1 MSDVMNV
8 TAANSVIDS
17 EIDESNGTEGNISVD
32 ARVDTTNAGVAV
44 PITAPHIGEAPHQSD
59 DGSLSRLRG
68 RVGEGASHHSDLPS
82 PHPAGEARHPPPQA
96 GEGKKRHNNQPR
108 RDKRDVH
115 GWVVLD
121 KPIGMT
127 STHAVAVVKRLFQAK
142 RAGHAGTLD
151 PLASGGL
158 PIAMGEAT
166 KTVPFVMDGRKRY
179 RFTVRWGQERDTDD
193 TEGRV
198 TQTSDDRPSAAAIR
212 DLLPQF
218 TGRIEQTPPQYSAI
232 KVQGERAYDLARD
245 GEIVELKPRPVEIHH
260 LTLSDQPDSDHSV
273 FEAECGKGT
282 YVRALARDIGRILG
296 CYGHICALRRTL
308 VGPFGE
314 ADMIPLEQL
323 EALCDRAASGEGS
336 LADALLPV
344 ETALD
349 DIPALAVTRA
359 DAARLHRGQA
369 VLLRGRDAPNCSG
382 TVYVTVAGRLLA
394 LAEIGNGELIPKR
407 VFNLTGLTA
416 SSGRNESV

>member
-1 MSDVMNV
+1 MIV
-8 TAANSVIDS
+8 TTATSALDS
-17 EIDESNGTEGNISVD
+17 KTTESNDAEKNISAFD
-32 ARVDTTNAGVAV
+32 SDRAEKHGDV
-44 PITAPHIGEAPHQSD
+44 PPRDETAP
-59 DGSLSRLRG
+59 LRG
-68 RVGEGASHHSDLPS
+68 ERAQGRDPRSNNDP
-82 PHPAGEARHPPPQA
+82 RHQ
-96 GEGKKRHNNQPR
+96 GGKPRQNNQPR

-121 KPIGMT
+121 KPVGMT
-127 STHAVAVVKRLFQAK
+127 STHAVAIVKRLFQAK

-179 RFTVRWGQERDTDD
+179 RFTVAWGEERDTDD

-198 TQTSDDRPSAAAIR
+198 TKTSDVRPSAEAIR
-212 DLLPQF
+212 ELLPRF
-218 TGRIEQTPPQYSAI
+218 TGLIEQIPPQYSAI
-232 KVQGERAYDLARD
+232 KVQGERAY
-245 GEIVELKPRPVEIHH
+245 
-260 LTLSDQPDSDHSV
+260 
-273 FEAECGKGT
+273 
-282 YVRALARDIGRILG
+282 VRARARDIGRILG
-296 CYGHICALRRTL
+296 CFGHICALRRTL
-308 VGPFGE
+308 VGPFTE
-314 ADMIPLEQL
+314 KDMIPLDQL
-323 EALCDRAASGEGS
+323 EALCNRAASGEGS

-369 VLLRGRDAPNCSG
+369 VLLRGRDAPNSSG

-416 SSGRNESV
+416 SPARSNESV

>member
-1 MSDVMNV
+1 MTMRPEAG
-8 TAANSVIDS
+8 TIDS
-17 EIDESNGTEGNISVD
+17 KIAAADDVKKNNFASE
-32 ARVDTTNAGVAV
+32 R
-44 PITAPHIGEAPHQSD
+44 APRD
-59 DGSLSRLRG
+59 
-68 RVGEGASHHSDLPS
+68 
-82 PHPAGEARHPPPQA
+82 
-96 GEGKKRHNNQPR
+96 NNDPRNKQRQGGGQPR
-108 RDKRDVH
+108 RDRRDVH

-127 STHAVAVVKRLFQAK
+127 STQAVAVLKRLFQAK

-158 PIAMGEAT
+158 PIALGEAT

-179 RFTVRWGQERDTDD
+179 RFTVCWGEERDTDD
-193 TEGRV
+193 TEGQV
-198 TQTSDDRPSAAAIR
+198 AKSSDLRPTADAIR
-212 DLLPQF
+212 ALLPQF
-218 TGRIEQTPPQYSAI
+218 TGRIEQTPPRYSAI

-245 GEIVELKPRPVEIHH
+245 GEVVELASRPVEIHQ
-260 LTLSDQPDSDHSV
+260 LDLIEQIDNNRSV

-296 CYGHICALRRTL
+296 CFGHICALRRTL
-308 VGPFGE
+308 VGPFDE
-314 ADMIPLEQL
+314 NDMILLEQL
-323 EALCDRAASGEGS
+323 EALCNRAASGEGS

-369 VLLRGRDAPNCSG
+369 VLLRGRDAPNIRG
-382 TVYVTVAGRLLA
+382 TVYVTVSGQLLA
-394 LAEIGNGELIPKR
+394 LAELDRGEIVPKR
-407 VFNLTGLTA
+407 VLNLAGLM
-416 SSGRNESV
+416 GRAVRKKG